1 MSYLDEADYDECVDI
16 FQFLDKNNNNKI
28 ELRELCDGL
37 SEFGLNLN
45 FREIKAL
52 LTHFGKESHESLN
65 FNEFCEFYK
74 QSIMA
79 HDLSKDEVLNLF
91 NETDLNKDGYL
102 DLMELKGM
110 LIDKGENL
118 NPDEIHALLR
128 DFDYNRDSRLSL
140 DEFFDSAYKK

>member
-1 MSYLDEADYDECVDI
+1 
-16 FQFLDKNNNNKI
+16 
-28 ELRELCDGL
+28 
-37 SEFGLNLN
+37 
-45 FREIKAL
+45 
-52 LTHFGKESHESLN
+52 
-65 FNEFCEFYK
+65 
-74 QSIMA
+74 MA